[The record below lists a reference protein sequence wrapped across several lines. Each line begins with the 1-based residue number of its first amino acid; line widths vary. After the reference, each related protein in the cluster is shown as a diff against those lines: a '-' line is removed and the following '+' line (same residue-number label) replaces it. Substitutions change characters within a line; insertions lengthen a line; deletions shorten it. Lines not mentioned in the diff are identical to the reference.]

1 MMTVGILVFVLLR
14 LIPGDVGRSIAGIE
28 ASRADVQA
36 IQDSLGL
43 NEPIA
48 LQFVKWVGRL
58 ARGDLGVSYMSN
70 ERVIDRVLSR
80 IGPTLSITLFAELVI
95 IFVAIP
101 LGVLAAWKANSIID
115 RVVMVVAAVGFS
127 LPVFWVGFVLI
138 WIFGTWAFGRS
149 EPLLPIFGYEPMSE
163 GLVEYIR
170 HLILPVIT
178 LCLGAIAVLT
188 RLTRASTLSVLAED
202 YVRTARAKGLSDFKI
217 LVIHVFR
224 NAALPIVTVIGLQ
237 FASLLTGVVITESV
251 FAIPGMGRLVVG
263 AMMVRDYPL
272 IEGTVLMV
280 ATGYVLINLGVDIL
294 YAYLDPR
301 IRY

>member
-14 LIPGDVGRSIAGIE
+14 LIPGDVGRSIQGIE

-36 IQDSLGL
+36 MQDALGL
-43 NEPIA
+43 NEPVA
-48 LQFVKWVGRL
+48 LQFVKWIGKL
-58 ARGDLGVSYMSN
+58 ARGDLGVSYVSN
-70 ERVIDRVLSR
+70 ERVIDQVASR
-80 IGPTLSITLFAELVI
+80 IGPTLSITMFTEVVI
-95 IFVAIP
+95 ILVAIP
-101 LGVLAAWKANSIID
+101 LGVLAAWKANTIID
-115 RVVMVVAAVGFS
+115 RVVMVLAAVGFS

-138 WIFGTWAFGRS
+138 FIFGTWAFGRS

-163 GLVEYIR
+163 GFIEYIR

-188 RLTRASTLSVLAED
+188 RLTRASTIGVLSED
-202 YVRTARAKGLSDFKI
+202 YVRTARAKGLSDGKI
-217 LVIHVFR
+217 LVVHVFR

-251 FAIPGMGRLVVG
+251 FAIPGMGRLVVN

-280 ATGYVLINLGVDIL
+280 ASAYVLINLAVDIF